1 MRIFFLISVLIFSST
16 FVFSQEV
23 IDPCYEK
30 NEKLEEIYNILL
42 NDKLKN
48 FDNLKKQIKDL
59 EKDLENCKNSSGRVN
74 LQDLKYQIETLNFSL
89 SSYES
94 ENLALKKKKSEFKN
108 KIENLNQRIK
118 TNATR
123 NNNLKDNTK
132 NEIGIIEKYN
142 GIIDNTLIN
151 LIIKKADKYSLNSN
165 KLKSIRKLNLL
176 IKESEELLNLTY
188 NSKKNNS
195 QILKITNVRKE
206 YRSDFLWHKEKLN
219 DLIFLLN
226 SYRDVNNRLFK
237 FLTELEDYEEIDE
250 NLNDY
255 IYEESIFYFN
265 FPFLSKELTLKTN
278 NLKYDFKITR
288 K

>member
-1 MRIFFLISVLIFSST
+1 M
-16 FVFSQEV
+16 
-23 IDPCYEK
+23 
-30 NEKLEEIYNILL
+30 EEIYNILL